1 MSLIGCVQGNGYQ
14 KKKLL
19 SLIIMIINDVI
30 KRFSPWM
37 KLLMSINGLCNKFI
51 ISDDYVKIYEYQ
63 KKIIMIINEIM

>member
-1 MSLIGCVQGNGYQ
+1 MSLIGCVQGYGYQ

-19 SLIIMIINDVI
+19 SLIIMVINDVI
-30 KRFSPWM
+30 KWFSPWM
-37 KLLMSINGLCNKFI
+37 KLLMSIIGLCNKFI